1 MKTINLRSDKFVFY
15 LTIVIFFVSTIWISS
30 LEANLIHALPE
41 QTTSIPGYLGVK
53 ITEPIKGQ
61 QLNVG
66 KNLTVL
72 GISNY
77 SASSNCGVLVIV
89 DGIKPYQKATPIGQA
104 GGNNYSRWKYT
115 LTPPY
120 NGTIREGTNRI
131 TAKLLCEA
139 NPENLTKFYSINVTG
154 VNQIV
159 PNQQHLTI
167 KSNNT
172 IVVPISSN
180 NSSQNL
186 PVPKAYT
193 SSASVSS
200 DSSGHQHQRSLH
212 HHHHKGSSRTHHG
225 YNGGYGGDNNGG
237 YGGDNNG
244 GYGGDNNGGYGW
256 GYPFYGGGF
265 FGRSY
270 S

>member
-1 MKTINLRSDKFVFY
+1 M
-15 LTIVIFFVSTIWISS
+15 
-30 LEANLIHALPE
+30 
-41 QTTSIPGYLGVK
+41 
-53 ITEPIKGQ
+53 KGQ
-61 QLNVG
+61 QVNVG

-77 SASSNCGVLVIV
+77 SATSNCGVLVIV
-89 DGIKPYQKATPIGQA
+89 DGIKPYQKTIPIGQT

-131 TAKLLCEA
+131 TAKLLCQA
-139 NPENLTKFYSINVTG
+139 IPENLTKFYSINVTG
-154 VNQIV
+154 VNEIV
-159 PNQQHLTI
+159 PNQQHLAI

-172 IVVPISSN
+172 TVVPISSH
-180 NSSQNL
+180 NSSQNF

-193 SSASVSS
+193 SSASASS
-200 DSSGHQHQRSLH
+200 DSSAHHHERFLH
-212 HHHHKGSSRTHHG
+212 HRHHKGSSRTHHG
-225 YNGGYGGDNNGG
+225 HEGDNNGGYGGDNNGG

-244 GYGGDNNGGYGW
+244 GYGGDNNGGYGGDNNGGYGGDNNGGYGGDNNGGYGGDNNG

-265 FGRSY
+265 FGRPY
-270 S
+270 

>member
-1 MKTINLRSDKFVFY
+1 MKTFNLRSDNFVFS
-15 LTIVIFFVSTIWISS
+15 LTIMILFASTIWISS
-30 LEANLIHALPE
+30 IEANPIHALPE
-41 QTTSIPGYLGVK
+41 QQTTSIPGPLAVK
-53 ITEPIKGQ
+53 ITEPMKGQ

-77 SASSNCGVLVIV
+77 SATSNCGVLVIV
-89 DGIKPYQKATPIGQA
+89 DGVKPYQKTIPIGQA
-104 GGNNYSRWKYT
+104 GGNNYFRWKYT

-131 TAKLLCEA
+131 TAKLLCQA
-139 NPENLTKFYSINVTG
+139 VPENLTKFYSINVTG
-154 VNQIV
+154 VNEIV
-159 PNQQHLTI
+159 PNQQHLAI

-172 IVVPISSN
+172 TVVPISSN

-200 DSSGHQHQRSLH
+200 DSSGHHYH
-212 HHHHKGSSRTHHG
+212 YHHKGSSRTHHG
-225 YNGGYGGDNNGG
+225 YNGGYGGEND
-237 YGGDNNG
+237 
-244 GYGGDNNGGYGW
+244 GGYGW
-256 GYPFYGGGF
+256 GYPYYGGGF
-265 FGRSY
+265 FGRPY
-270 S
+270 

>member
-1 MKTINLRSDKFVFY
+1 MKTFNLRSDNFVCS
-15 LTIVIFFVSTIWISS
+15 LTIMILLASTICISS
-30 LEANLIHALPE
+30 IANPIYALPE
-41 QTTSIPGYLGVK
+41 QQQTTSIPGPLAIK
-53 ITEPIKGQ
+53 ITEPMKGQ

-77 SASSNCGVLVIV
+77 SATSNCGVLVIV
-89 DGIKPYQKATPIGQA
+89 DGIKPYQKTIPIGQA

-131 TAKLLCEA
+131 TAKLLCQA
-139 NPENLTKFYSINVTG
+139 IPENLTKFYSINVTG
-154 VNQIV
+154 VNEIV
-159 PNQQHLTI
+159 PNQQHLAI

-172 IVVPISSN
+172 TVVPISSN

-186 PVPKAYT
+186 LVPKAHT

-200 DSSGHQHQRSLH
+200 DSSGHHHERFLH

-225 YNGGYGGDNNGG
+225 DDNEGGYGD
-237 YGGDNNG
+237 
-244 GYGGDNNGGYGW
+244 DNNGGYGW
-256 GYPFYGGGF
+256 GYPYYGGGF
-265 FGRSY
+265 FGRPY
-270 S
+270 

>member
-1 MKTINLRSDKFVFY
+1 MKTFNLRSGNFVFS
-15 LTIVIFFVSTIWISS
+15 LSIMILFASTIWISTI
-30 LEANLIHALPE
+30 EANPIHALPE
-41 QTTSIPGYLGVK
+41 QQQTTSTPGPLAVK
-53 ITEPIKGQ
+53 ITEPMKGQ
-61 QLNVG
+61 QVNVG

-77 SASSNCGVLVIV
+77 SATSICGVLVIV
-89 DGIKPYQKATPIGQA
+89 DGIKPYQKAIPIGQT

-131 TAKLLCEA
+131 TAKLLCQA
-139 NPENLTKFYSINVTG
+139 IPEVKFYSINVTG
-154 VNQIV
+154 VNEIV
-159 PNQQHLTI
+159 PNQQHLAI

-172 IVVPISSN
+172 TVVPISSN

-200 DSSGHQHQRSLH
+200 NNSERFLH
-212 HHHHKGSSRTHHG
+212 HHHHKVSSRTHHG
-225 YNGGYGGDNNGG
+225 YE
-237 YGGDNNG
+237 G

-265 FGRSY
+265 FGRPY
-270 S
+270 Q

>member
-1 MKTINLRSDKFVFY
+1 MKTFKLRCDFVFS
-15 LTIVIFFVSTIWISS
+15 LTIMILFASTIWIFSI
-30 LEANLIHALPE
+30 EADPVHALLE
-41 QTTSIPGYLGVK
+41 DQQQTTSTPGPLAVK
-53 ITEPIKGQ
+53 ITEPMKGQ

-77 SASSNCGVLVIV
+77 SATSNCGVLVIV
-89 DGIKPYQKATPIGQA
+89 DGIKPYQKTIPIGQT
-104 GGNNYSRWKYT
+104 GGNNYFRWKYT

-131 TAKLLCEA
+131 TAKLLCQA
-139 NPENLTKFYSINVTG
+139 IPENLTKFYSINVTG
-154 VNQIV
+154 VNEIV
-159 PNQQHLTI
+159 PSQQHLAI

-172 IVVPISSN
+172 TVVPISSN

-200 DSSGHQHQRSLH
+200 DNSERFSH

-225 YNGGYGGDNNGG
+225 YE
-237 YGGDNNG
+237 G

-265 FGRSY
+265 FGRPY
-270 S
+270 

>member
-1 MKTINLRSDKFVFY
+1 MKTFNLRSDNFVFS
-15 LTIVIFFVSTIWISS
+15 LTIMILFASTIWIPSI
-30 LEANLIHALPE
+30 ANPIHALPE
-41 QTTSIPGYLGVK
+41 QQQTTSIPGPLAVK
-53 ITEPIKGQ
+53 ITEPMKGQ

-77 SASSNCGVLVIV
+77 SATSNCGVLVIV
-89 DGIKPYQKATPIGQA
+89 DGIKPYQKTIPIGQA

-131 TAKLLCEA
+131 TAKLLCQPI
-139 NPENLTKFYSINVTG
+139 PENLTKFYSINVTG
-154 VNQIV
+154 VNEIV
-159 PNQQHLTI
+159 SNQQHLAI

-172 IVVPISSN
+172 TVIPISSN

-186 PVPKAYT
+186 PVPKVHT

-200 DSSGHQHQRSLH
+200 DSSGHHHERFLH
-212 HHHHKGSSRTHHG
+212 HHHHKGNSRTHHG
-225 YNGGYGGDNNGG
+225 YEGGYGGDNNGG

-256 GYPFYGGGF
+256 GYPYYGGGF
-265 FGRSY
+265 FGRPY
-270 S
+270 